1 MKHLQQHKQVLAQ
14 LASLIN
20 QEMNCAAVICPENV
34 TLTEDMQKVREKSGD
49 SFVVLV
55 MGMYSSGKSSLVN
68 ALLGENL
75 LPTGFLPETAVL
87 CQLEYSTE
95 KKIIVYPKP
104 DAYGEKPPI
113 VLTNPTPETLRKYA
127 SIDNEAGLNC
137 KNFTSERIESKFQR
151 LVIRWPLEILKDGV
165 VLVDS
170 PGLNDPY
177 NNDYIT
183 RSYLPAADAV
193 IYVMNSLV
201 PYCKEDRNQLS
212 ALNTKGM
219 RNILFGCTYF
229 DRVEKSGVEQ
239 TAKAR
244 DYLYSNALQHTD
256 LDKEGVHF
264 LSSIQGLVAK
274 QTGNTELYQK
284 SGFEGFEEY
293 LSRYLVERK
302 GTDQVKAFCERIEIY
317 AQQLKQTAISL
328 NAAASID
335 TENLQ
340 ARIVDAGKQLSE
352 IQLQAQNTVQALRDT
367 LSQSKESLRALIKDQ
382 LIAMPDQVSLS
393 DYEPKTRLPKGFDR
407 LNPISVNKKS
417 REFNDECTEEFC
429 NRVSLQVN
437 QWIGSDLSPE
447 LERIEQEAMRNVLQ
461 DLQTIAQSLENV
473 ELTITGGKKSGAL
486 AQTLGSTALSVALG
500 LLMGSPYYA
509 AMSSM
514 YGIGAAVKGL
524 STYVGLSIA
533 AEIAKLCFSITVSGG
548 ALFIVST
555 LADILFIVGA
565 NERRQEAKILKAVEK
580 NGKDM
585 FRKDKSLLQDNVD
598 QLMGLVDGQMEQVCA
613 QIQKALEGDI
623 QQKKDLIE
631 AAIQSTQQGVEE
643 KQAAI
648 EKRKNQLDILDQVL
662 LAVQTIRAQYGIGS
676 DK

>member
-14 LASLIN
+14 LASLIS

-328 NAAASID
+328 NAAAGID

-417 REFNDECTEEFC
+417 KEFNDECTEEFC

>member
-14 LASLIN
+14 LASLIS

-274 QTGNTELYQK
+274 QAGNMELYQK

-328 NAAASID
+328 NAAAGID

-417 REFNDECTEEFC
+417 KEFNDECTEEFC

-598 QLMGLVDGQMEQVCA
+598 QLMGLVDGQMEQLCT

>member
-14 LASLIN
+14 LASLIS

-127 SIDNEAGLNC
+127 SIDNEAGLIC

-328 NAAASID
+328 NAAAGID

-417 REFNDECTEEFC
+417 KEFNDECTEEFC

>member
-328 NAAASID
+328 NAAAGID

>member
-14 LASLIN
+14 LALLIN

-328 NAAASID
+328 NAAAGID

>member
-14 LASLIN
+14 LASLIS

-274 QTGNTELYQK
+274 QAGNMELYQK

-328 NAAASID
+328 NAAAGID

-417 REFNDECTEEFC
+417 KEFNDECTEEFC

-524 STYVGLSIA
+524 SAYVGLSIA

-676 DK
+676 DN

>member
-14 LASLIN
+14 LAALIS
-20 QEMNCAAVICPENV
+20 QEINCAAVICPENV

-137 KNFTSERIESKFQR
+137 KNFTSERIESKFQQ

-274 QTGNTELYQK
+274 QAGNTELYQK

-328 NAAASID
+328 NAAAGID

-382 LIAMPDQVSLS
+382 LIAVPDQVSLS

-417 REFNDECTEEFC
+417 KEFNDECTEEFC

-648 EKRKNQLDILDQVL
+648 AKRKNQLDILDQVL

-676 DK
+676 DN

>member
-14 LASLIN
+14 LASLIS

-274 QTGNTELYQK
+274 QAGNMELYQK

-328 NAAASID
+328 NAAAGID

-417 REFNDECTEEFC
+417 KEFNDECTEEFC

-473 ELTITGGKKSGAL
+473 ELAITGGKKSGAL

-598 QLMGLVDGQMEQVCA
+598 QLMGLVDGQMEQLCT

>member
-14 LASLIN
+14 LAALIS
-20 QEMNCAAVICPENV
+20 QEINCAAVICPENV

-229 DRVEKSGVEQ
+229 DRVEKSGAEQ
-239 TAKAR
+239 AAKAR

-328 NAAASID
+328 NAAAGID

-340 ARIVDAGKQLSE
+340 TRIVDAGKQLSE

-417 REFNDECTEEFC
+417 KEFNDECTEEFC

-598 QLMGLVDGQMEQVCA
+598 QLMGLVDGQMEQLCT